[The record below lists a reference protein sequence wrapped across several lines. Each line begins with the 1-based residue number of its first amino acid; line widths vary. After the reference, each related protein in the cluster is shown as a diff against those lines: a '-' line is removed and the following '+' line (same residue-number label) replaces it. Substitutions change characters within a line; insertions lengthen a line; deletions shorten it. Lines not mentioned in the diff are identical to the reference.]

1 MWVLCACDFSFNYP
15 VLLLSDVYRFL
26 MLRSGQVAVLIF
38 FCFRDSWVFAAAG
51 LDVPFVRRAW
61 QGADLLLRALW
72 RAIFAAIEFD
82 RVGLPCL
89 DPKCNILRHF

>member
-1 MWVLCACDFSFNYP
+1 M
-15 VLLLSDVYRFL
+15 
-26 MLRSGQVAVLIF
+26 
-38 FCFRDSWVFAAAG
+38 FAAAG